1 MLGTNTSLSRCFS
14 DVYGRN
20 RCISW
25 LIHTHMLGGLSDMLF
40 LQIAQLWFSPCKVG
54 VFAWYALWRCGHG
67 RWLPRKVAANTW
79 DLSLPWF
86 CKVFMA
92 QLKIFMEFCPVLSN
106 YILEFCSILWNYI
119 LELCHLIIQQFGWLW
134 VKTVDDDS
142 GHFVSITL
150 QCGLEKAFREFKE
163 QCVFFS

>member
-1 MLGTNTSLSRCFS
+1 MHFLADPFPHAGRPVRHVVSPNSPALIWPLQGWCLCLVRSLEMWPWQVASPEGSSWYLRS
-14 DVYGRN
+14 
-20 RCISW
+20 IS
-25 LIHTHMLGGLSDMLF
+25 
-40 LQIAQLWFSPCKVG
+40 
-54 VFAWYALWRCGHG
+54 
-67 RWLPRKVAANTW
+67 
-79 DLSLPWF
+79 SLL

-106 YILEFCSILWNYI
+106 YILEFCSILWKYI

-142 GHFVSITL
+142 GHFVSITI

-163 QCVFFS
+163 QCIFFS